1 MIYLIIRLNN
11 NLMIK
16 NKLFIYILIILSS
29 KNKYIKKKIRNNQN
43 TMSNSGLF
51 YCNEVYILSFLFVLN
66 VCG

>member
-1 MIYLIIRLNN
+1 MICLIINLNN

-43 TMSNSGLF
+43 TLSNSGLF
-51 YCNEVYILSFLFVLN
+51 NCNEVYILSFLFVLN

>member
-11 NLMIK
+11 NLMIQ
-16 NKLFIYILIILSS
+16 NKLFIYILFILSS

-43 TMSNSGLF
+43 TLSNSGLF
-51 YCNEVYILSFLFVLN
+51 NCNEVYILSFLFVLN